1 MILNIIKRNRK
12 YCAAETDSKH
22 KCKLLIDSN
31 SENLEL
37 GEYCLAVKDI
47 SVRSKYGTDLIYK
60 LSASAEAQAEQG
72 IVSLKADYN
81 AILVDESRALCG
93 SWDKDEKTWIFP
105 GFVSK
110 EFDKLDEIFNSN
122 SVTIEITAREE
133 ICEYQKGIDFLGR
146 PLCKASGRDS
156 GARINS
162 DIAVISGYATSGGSR
177 NNWTTILNEGTVLR
191 LQMPSKLLELYQ
203 DDRFDVKIIK

>member
-1 MILNIIKRNRK
+1 MFENKSILEITSLIK
-12 YCAAETDSKH
+12 SKEI
-22 KCKLLIDSN
+22 L
-31 SENLEL
+31 
-37 GEYCLAVKDI
+37 VKDVVEFYLERI
-47 SVRSKYGTDLIYK
+47 KKYNPAL
-60 LSASAEAQAEQG
+60 
-72 IVSLKADYN
+72 N
-81 AILVDESRALCG
+81 AIVLQKEEEKIFDEVNLK
-93 SWDKDEKTWIFP
+93 DKED
-105 GFVSK
+105 
-110 EFDKLDEIFNSN
+110 DKLKPVEGRLEKIGKIKNNSN

-146 PLCKASGRDS
+146 PLCKAAGRDS

-191 LQMPSKLLELYQ
+191 LQMSSKLLELYQ

>member
-12 YCAAETDSKH
+12 YFAAETDSKR

-37 GEYCLAVKDI
+37 GEHCLAVEDI

-81 AILVDESRALCG
+81 SLLVKECRKLGG
-93 SWDKDEKTWIFP
+93 SWDKEQGAWIFP
-105 GFVSK
+105 GFVAD
-110 EFDKLDEIFNSN
+110 EVEELDEIYNSGPIT
-122 SVTIEITAREE
+122 VEIAAIEE
-133 ICEYQKGIDFLGR
+133 IREYGKGIEFLGR
-146 PLCKASGRDS
+146 PLCRAFGRDS
-156 GARINS
+156 GARIDS
-162 DIAVISGYATSGGSR
+162 DIALIFGYATSGGSQK
-177 NNWTTILNEGTVLR
+177 NWATILDEESVLR
-191 LQMPSKLLELYQ
+191 LQIPSKILEIHQ

>member
-12 YCAAETDSKH
+12 YFAAETDSKR

-37 GEYCLAVKDI
+37 GEHCLAVEDI

-60 LSASAEAQAEQG
+60 LSASAEVQAEQG

-81 AILVDESRALCG
+81 SQLVKECRKLGG
-93 SWDKDEKTWIFP
+93 SWDKEQNVWIFP
-105 GFVSK
+105 GFVA
-110 EFDKLDEIFNSN
+110 DEVEELNEIYNSAPIT
-122 SVTIEITAREE
+122 VEITSIEE
-133 ICEYQKGIDFLGR
+133 IREYGKGIEFIGR
-146 PLCKASGRDS
+146 PLCRAFGRDS
-156 GARINS
+156 GARIDS
-162 DIAVISGYATSGGSR
+162 DIALISGYATSGGSHK
-177 NNWTTILNEGTVLR
+177 NWATILNEDSVLR
-191 LQMPSKLLELYQ
+191 LQIPSAILEIHQ